1 MRLRD
6 TDLLTKLRDWISIL
20 IGLLKLERC
29 MNRLVDIVLIY
40 QVLKSLE
47 SFGENSLNAVS
58 MDILSMDIQLQE
70 TITIF

>member
-1 MRLRD
+1 MRLQD
-6 TDLLTKLRDWISIL
+6 IDLLMKLRDWISIP

-58 MDILSMDIQLQE
+58 MDIL
-70 TITIF
+70 